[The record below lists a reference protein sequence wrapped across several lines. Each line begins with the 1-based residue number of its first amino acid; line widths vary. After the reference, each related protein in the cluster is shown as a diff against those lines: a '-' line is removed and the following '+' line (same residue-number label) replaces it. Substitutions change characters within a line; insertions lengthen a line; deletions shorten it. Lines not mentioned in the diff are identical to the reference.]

1 MEKSNEENE
10 EEVWINCKAYRVD
23 GVLNHLVSGA
33 PIYIYLRIFNNISSL
48 HNFTMFKVPVFLI
61 EL

>member
-1 MEKSNEENE
+1 MNNNKEKSNEENE

-33 PIYIYLRIFNNISSL
+33 PIYISTNI
-48 HNFTMFKVPVFLI
+48 
-61 EL
+61 

>member
-1 MEKSNEENE
+1 MNNNKEKSNEENE

-33 PIYIYLRIFNNISSL
+33 PIYIYEY
-48 HNFTMFKVPVFLI
+48 LI
-61 EL
+61 I